1 MDEARSSLKIIGT
14 IVGVVVGIGILV
26 FIGIKIRDGGGKAV
40 DGGMKKLN
48 DSITEFNKTK

>member
-40 DGGMKKLN
+40 DSGMKKLN
-48 DSITEFNKTK
+48 DSITEFDKTK

>member
-26 FIGIKIRDGGGKAV
+26 FIGIKIRDGGGQAV
-40 DGGMKKLN
+40 DSGMKKLN
-48 DSITEFNKTK
+48 DSITEFD